1 MRVKKA
7 PNPDIRERMIKG
19 CFGFGEV
26 SDALGVSESTLYRW
40 MRHELTAEQRQAI
53 TTALTQLEVA

>member
-1 MRVKKA
+1 MKNKVV
-7 PNPDIRERMIKG
+7 NSDIRGRMKKSG
-19 CFGFGEV
+19 VGFGEV
-26 SDALGVSESTLYRW
+26 SDVIGVSESTLYRW